1 MALRWSASN
10 GLFTILTLKGTEMDD
25 MAVTVVVGL
34 VVGLVGLVV
43 GYWIKEYTSRTR
55 MRKMQEDAEAKL
67 AEAKTRL
74 QEAEIQAKTAALHIR
89 DEAEK
94 ELKERRSDLARQERR
109 LQQRRSS
116 LDRRMDSL
124 EKRSRRLDSRQR
136 RLEEKHQELDDLRQ
150 KELQELEN
158 ISQMSL
164 QEAQGVLLD
173 RVAAEARQDMAR
185 VVREIEAEAKEEG
198 ERKAQEIITLAI
210 QRIASDQVA
219 ETTVST
225 VPLPSDEMKGRI
237 IGRGGRN
244 IRAIES
250 ATGVDLLI
258 DDTPEAVILSSFDP
272 VRREIARVAL
282 GRLVLDGR
290 IHPARIEKV
299 VDKARL
305 EVEAVIQEEGERAA
319 YEVGVHGLPRE
330 LITYLGQLKFR
341 TSYGQNVLMHSIE
354 SAHLAAMMASEL
366 GANVEVA
373 REAGLLHDIGKAVSH
388 ETEGPHARIGADIAQ
403 RYGRPPEVVNAI
415 AAHHGEEEYLTLEA
429 ILVEAAD
436 AISGARPGARRE
448 TLESYIK
455 RVESLENLASSFEG
469 VERSYAIQAG
479 REIRIIVKPDEIDD
493 LGITTLSRDIAK
505 KVEESLQ
512 YPGQIKVT
520 VVRETRAVDYAK

>member
-1 MALRWSASN
+1 MN
-10 GLFTILTLKGTEMDD
+10 GMP
-25 MAVTVVVGL
+25 VTVVVGL
-34 VVGLVGLVV
+34 AVGLVGLLV
-43 GYWIKEYTSRTR
+43 GYWIREYISRTTV
-55 MRKMQEDAEAKL
+55 RKMEEGAESRL
-67 AEAKTRL
+67 TEAKTRL
-74 QEAEIQAKTAALHIR
+74 QEAEIEAKAAALRIR
-89 DEAEK
+89 DEAES
-94 ELKERRSDLARQERR
+94 ELKERRGELGKQERR

-116 LDRRMDSL
+116 LDRRIDSL
-124 EKRSRRLDSRQR
+124 EKRSRRLDARQR
-136 RLEEKHQELDDLRQ
+136 RLEEKHSELDQLRQ
-150 KELQELEN
+150 QELQELER
-158 ISQMSL
+158 IASMTID
-164 QEAQGVLLD
+164 EAKEVLLD
-173 RVAAEARQDMAR
+173 KVAVEARQDMAR
-185 VVREIEAEAKEEG
+185 IVREIEAEAQQEG

-282 GRLVLDGR
+282 DKLVLDGR

-299 VDKARL
+299 VDKARR
-305 EVEAVIQEEGERAA
+305 EVEAVIQEEGERAT

-330 LITYLGQLKFR
+330 LITYLGQLKYR

-354 SAHLAAMMASEL
+354 SAHLAAMMAAEL
-366 GANVEVA
+366 GADVDLA

-403 RYGRPPEVVNAI
+403 RYGRSPAVVNAI
-415 AAHHGEEEYLTLEA
+415 AAHHGEEEYQSLEA

-469 VERSYAIQAG
+469 VEKSYAIQAG
-479 REIRIIVKPDEIDD
+479 REIRIIVRPDEIDD
-493 LGITTLSRDIAK
+493 LGIITLSRDIAK